1 MHFKRAA
8 FDPSNSSP
16 VPVSPVSP
24 VLGGIRRLSV
34 SCSSPTLPPVG
45 KASDA
50 SRASPS
56 DVPPAAWQD
65 FIVSQLAQLEE
76 RLHSRLDAH
85 HNALGSSEGDT
96 KCDTSARLSA
106 GVRSSTSESASSP
119 SAHHQHQHPTDA
131 DTSNRAAP
139 DPISVQSRAAPDPI
153 SVVLETDDRLH
164 SMIKAVRT
172 ALEASSESMSVP
184 NYSDLDEAPPAALAA
199 DGSLKKSR
207 WARVCRSCC
216 GAVHHPESSFLSIW
230 NVGLAFLIIYCG
242 IAVPLE
248 IAFEDDMVQEMCG
261 YGDSRMKKG
270 ECGPFIAWWWF
281 NTVVDLWFIGDIAI
295 NFRTGYVREGHFFYD
310 DWQVFMRY
318 FRGSFFQDVIGS
330 VPLNLVLIAVD
341 PEYPYGRDA
350 NDAEA
355 SDAEAFARLNR
366 LLRLLRLLKLAK
378 LTRLTKLSKS
388 FENVEQV
395 FKFNAGLMRI
405 ITLVLVSLFICHW
418 FGCLWWMIADLE
430 LENEALDSK
439 WFTGESKW
447 GPAVWL
453 KNAPDF
459 GLKYV
464 HAFYWGAGMAT
475 SMVPSEVDPVTKLEV
490 LVTTFTLFFGLM
502 LNAFVIS
509 SLASAVASMDSKKEL
524 AGAQLDSI
532 RSYLIVKEVP
542 VALRNSIIEYYEY
555 LFTSSHGTQALQ
567 KSVFDGVPLHLAA
580 QLALSINR
588 RLATRCTF
596 FRDVSNESL
605 LHLVGEMKP
614 IVFTPRQQ
622 IYLEGEPLTQVYFI
636 NRGLVQLT
644 RKGEA
649 IGMLGNNE
657 NFGLDDYVR
666 ACEAH
671 GSHFLREPAQTSHS
685 ARTMTY
691 CDVMILTIEELTGAL
706 AHDSVWR
713 DRLDHLHAER
723 ANGAA
728 SEPKAKRWRLSLSF
742 SKKKIGLSKKSGIT
756 PSMSH
761 TKAFNLLDK
770 DVSGS
775 ISVGELKS
783 ALVKEGLSEVSEAEI
798 QSLIDQVDVNGDGE
812 LQLDEFEI
820 FWELFQASCNEAAA
834 PKQTTARSRAASLR
848 TDGAPT
854 RERIFLSKI
863 SGITPSMSHTK
874 AFNLLDKD
882 VSGSISVSEL
892 KSALVK
898 EGLSEVSEAEIQSL
912 IDQVDANGDGE
923 LQPDEFEIFWEL
935 FQASCNEAAAPKQ
948 TTARS
953 RAASLRTD
961 GPPTRERN
969 HSKYPALG
977 RPVLMKIPGTATH
990 RAEEPKKSSKSMEWF

>member
-8 FDPSNSSP
+8 FDPSNLSP
-16 VPVSPVSP
+16 VPVSPVSGA
-24 VLGGIRRLSV
+24 LRRLPTSGPIP
-34 SCSSPTLPPVG
+34 SPTLPTVG

-56 DVPPAAWQD
+56 DAQPAAWQD

-76 RLHSRLDAH
+76 RLQTRFDLHHS
-85 HNALGSSEGDT
+85 ALGSSEGAT
-96 KCDTSARLSA
+96 KGGTLPLTLPACATAARLSD
-106 GVRSSTSESASSP
+106 GVRSRTSECASSP
-119 SAHHQHQHPTDA
+119 SAHHHQHPTDDA
-131 DTSNRAAP
+131 NTST
-139 DPISVQSRAAPDPI
+139 SAAPDPI
-153 SVVLETDDRLH
+153 SVVLETDDKLR

-172 ALEASSESMSVP
+172 ALESSSESMSVP
-184 NYSDLDEAPPAALAA
+184 NYTDMDEAPPAALAA

-207 WARVCRSCC
+207 WARACRSCC
-216 GAVHHPESSFLSIW
+216 GAVHHPESRFLSIW

-261 YGDSRMKKG
+261 YGDSRLQKG

-281 NTVVDLWFIGDIAI
+281 NTFVDLWFIGDIAI

-318 FRGSFFQDVIGS
+318 FRGAFFQDVIGS

-350 NDAEA
+350 NDVDA
-355 SDAEAFARLNR
+355 SEAEAFARLNR

-405 ITLVLVSLFICHW
+405 ITLVLISLFICHW
-418 FGCLWWMIADLE
+418 FGCLWWLIADLE

-439 WFTGESKW
+439 WFTGESRW
-447 GPAVWL
+447 GPPVWL

-464 HAFYWGAGMAT
+464 HSFYWGAGMAT

-542 VALRNSIIEYYEY
+542 VALRNGIIEYYEY
-555 LFTSSHGTQALQ
+555 LFTSSHGTQALH
-567 KSVFDGVPLHLAA
+567 KSVLDGVPLHLAA

-622 IYLEGEPLTQVYFI
+622 VYLEGQPLTQVYFI

-657 NFGLDDYVR
+657 SFGLDDYVR

-671 GSHFLREPAQTSHS
+671 GSHFLGEPAQTSHS
-685 ARTMTY
+685 AKTMTY

-761 TKAFNLLDK
+761 TKVFSLLDK
-770 DVSGS
+770 DGSGG
-775 ISVGELKS
+775 ISVSELKA
-783 ALVKEGLSEVSEAEI
+783 ALVKEGVSEVSEAEI

-812 LQLDEFEI
+812 LQLDEFET
-820 FWELFQASCNEAAA
+820 FWELFRASCNEAAA
-834 PKQTTARSRAASLR
+834 P
-848 TDGAPT
+848 
-854 RERIFLSKI
+854 E
-863 SGITPSMSHTK
+863 
-874 AFNLLDKD
+874 
-882 VSGSISVSEL
+882 
-892 KSALVK
+892 
-898 EGLSEVSEAEIQSL
+898 
-912 IDQVDANGDGE
+912 
-923 LQPDEFEIFWEL
+923 
-935 FQASCNEAAAPKQ
+935 Q

-969 HSKYPALG
+969 HSQYPALG
-977 RPVLMKIPGTATH
+977 RPAVMRSPGTAAH
-990 RAEEPKKSSKSMEWF
+990 PAQEPPKSSKSMEWF